1 LLRESAL
8 FLSKIVHRRQW
19 RRECRSHLSRNM
31 CARMHDSRARARARD
46 VHAYAYIYLYTHIC
60 SMCVFI
66 FIYKYTYPLISD
78 PNYRVKYRLILKNTH
93 VYVHIQ
99 LQHTPGRQESWSSET
114 LIMLFFLERRSKCT
128 VYIFYILIISA
139 ITILLY
145 VDLQKL
151 NKS

>member
-114 LIMLFFLERRSKCT
+114 LIMLFFRTKVKMYS
-128 VYIFYILIISA
+128 IYILHTYHFSNNNFIVRRFAKI
-139 ITILLY
+139 
-145 VDLQKL
+145 K
-151 NKS
+151 

>member
-1 LLRESAL
+1 
-8 FLSKIVHRRQW
+8 
-19 RRECRSHLSRNM
+19 M
-31 CARMHDSRARARARD
+31 CARVHELARARALAN
-46 VHAYAYIYLYTHIC
+46 VHAYAYIHLYTHIC
-60 SMCVFI
+60 PMCVFI

-114 LIMLFFLERRSKCT
+114 LIMLSFLERRSKCT

-151 NKS
+151 NKSWQWYIAYWTEEPKTLRRGVRGNY